1 MGLNLLRK
9 LKEEKAN
16 RLQTPKFNSKI
27 EEALQQDENLL
38 NILKSRNLEN
48 TNSSAHIPEENLFEL
63 NDIKNICIHYRLRF
77 LDAKLFKGHVPFR
90 ALLKMR
96 RIEREHDFK
105 FKSFKIIAPAELF
118 QLEEKDKD
126 PMLFGQMDNNKFY
139 FIHKWGKDM
148 HPLRKVLVFP
158 FRSIET
164 FIKSIFVV
172 AAAIALSI
180 PNSVMVSSPTEN
192 AFHIRMVFFFY
203 VLFAVT
209 AWSILFAYPRL
220 KNFNA
225 SLWNSKYFD

>member
-16 RLQTPKFNSKI
+16 RLQTPKFNAKI
-27 EEALQQDENLL
+27 EEALNQDENLL
-38 NILKSRNLEN
+38 NILKSRNLES
-48 TNSSAHIPEENLFEL
+48 TNSSAHFPEENLFEL

-180 PNSVMVSSPTEN
+180 PSSVMVSSPTEN